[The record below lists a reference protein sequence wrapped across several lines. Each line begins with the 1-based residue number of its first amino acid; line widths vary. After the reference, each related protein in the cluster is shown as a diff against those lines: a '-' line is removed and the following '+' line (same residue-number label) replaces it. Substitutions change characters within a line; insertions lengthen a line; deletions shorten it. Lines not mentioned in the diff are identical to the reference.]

1 MYIFPIPLKNM
12 LLQSEYISEEDRD
25 PRTGRT
31 KENPKKIRVLR
42 PRDEPAQ
49 SEQEKRGRWEVGGRS
64 SEKKQLTALLCLE
77 NCLSCIIRVLGTL
90 FSK

>member
-1 MYIFPIPLKNM
+1 MGRG
-12 LLQSEYISEEDRD
+12 EEEILGEKKGKQRK
-25 PRTGRT
+25 RR
-31 KENPKKIRVLR
+31 KEEREER
-42 PRDEPAQ
+42 ECRDEPAQ